1 MSASMIAD
9 TGLIVAYLDPDD
21 QHHGWAAEQ
30 FERCPSFLTCE
41 AVITESC
48 HLAQRQHD
56 GGARVLGLLAA
67 GVLNIAYSVRGDE
80 SNVAE
85 LMAKYADRPMDFADA
100 CLVRMSEQHPNCEV
114 LTVDSDFLVYRR
126 HGSKAIK
133 VTHP

>member
-1 MSASMIAD
+1 MIAD

-30 FERCPSFLTCE
+30 FERTPSFLTCE
-41 AVITESC
+41 AVLTESC
-48 HLAQRQHD
+48 HLAQRQHN
-56 GGARVLGLLAA
+56 GVARVLGLLTA
-67 GVLNIAYSVRGDE
+67 GVLEIAYSLRGDE

-100 CLVRMSEQHPNCEV
+100 CIVRMSEQYSNCEV

-126 HGSKAIK
+126 HDNEAIN
-133 VTHP
+133 VVHP